1 MVGFVLKVP
10 GLQCKELSPGH
21 WNFSIPHRDKGLASA
36 LREVETQAREIRRL
50 EVLVV
55 ELRESVSKLE
65 ELHPSHLSNGQWIDR
80 TGNSKGR

>member
-55 ELRESVSKLE
+55 ELRESVSKWE
-65 ELHPSHLSNGQWIDR
+65 ELHDEGADTISLVAQGGSAP
-80 TGNSKGR
+80 